1 MAQAREG
8 VDNIFG
14 KKAQGEQGE
23 QEAREDAGPARLELG
38 RQDLRAQAAAMVE
51 NCDHCGRCTHF
62 SPMLHKHGMDLSDL
76 PSKPLLAWHCFMC
89 GACTAVCDKG
99 IDGVSL
105 VRLLRK
111 NHVQTH
117 GNRLARPGH
126 GKTLTLARLV
136 SVFAKSARPGK
147 NLLLDADFCCV
158 YPKTALKLARFMHEN
173 GRGVI
178 LAESGAAMADL
189 GMEDAAHKKVASLR
203 KVMEE
208 KEVTGLYA
216 ISPVT
221 QAWLIS
227 RGIAVEPVYVA
238 LRELLHQPMSLAPYH
253 VMIPCADRG
262 REVFGKSLQ
271 PLLTGEYRVID
282 IPCCGGGGEAAVLEP
297 QLAAALKRAVKSVLR
312 NGERVLSYS
321 THCAES
327 LSRAGVPTDHALSAL
342 FGLRERPRAGLAQV
356 SSLVKTL
363 VSVAGLGQEKAREAE
378 GTGDEQEG
386 AKNEGRV
393 SRLFGKLRRKE
404 ESTAPSAAAPLVI
417 DMDGPSASEP
427 ESVPAPEASSSVGKT
442 TVQESVL
449 ESQEP
454 VTDAPVMEA
463 REEQGRLPDTQETA
477 AMAETAERPAA
488 SQEPVTEQVT
498 EPVAAQ
504 MTEQAVEPVV
514 EKPETA
520 APTAPD
526 NGTGLDL
533 APEAAKEDA
542 SAQQGAPAAGME
554 QTENLARAA
563 ELRPRRRV
571 ARPRSAVS
579 LKKFRS

>member
-1 MAQAREG
+1 
-8 VDNIFG
+8 
-14 KKAQGEQGE
+14 
-23 QEAREDAGPARLELG
+23 
-38 RQDLRAQAAAMVE
+38 
-51 NCDHCGRCTHF
+51 
-62 SPMLHKHGMDLSDL
+62 
-76 PSKPLLAWHCFMC
+76 
-89 GACTAVCDKG
+89 
-99 IDGVSL
+99 
-105 VRLLRK
+105 
-111 NHVQTH
+111 
-117 GNRLARPGH
+117 
-126 GKTLTLARLV
+126 
-136 SVFAKSARPGK
+136 
-147 NLLLDADFCCV
+147 
-158 YPKTALKLARFMHEN
+158 
-173 GRGVI
+173 
-178 LAESGAAMADL
+178 
-189 GMEDAAHKKVASLR
+189 
-203 KVMEE
+203 MEE

-404 ESTAPSAAAPLVI
+404 EGAAHSAAAPLVI

-427 ESVPAPEASSSVGKT
+427 ESVPAPEALSSVEKT

-454 VTDAPVMEA
+454 VTNAPVMEA
-463 REEQGRLPDTQETA
+463 REEQESLPEVQDTA
-477 AMAETAERPAA
+477 ARAEAAECLADSEKQGEVSANRQVPV
-488 SQEPVTEQVT
+488 SESVSEPVTAQMAEQVG
-498 EPVAAQ
+498 EPVAELVA
-504 MTEQAVEPVV
+504 
-514 EKPETA
+514 EKPEAEALA
-520 APTAPD
+520 APN
-526 NGTGLDL
+526 NGMGLDL

-542 SAQQGAPAAGME
+542 SVQEDAPAAGIG
-554 QTENLARAA
+554 QTDNLARAA

>member
-1 MAQAREG
+1 M
-8 VDNIFG
+8 
-14 KKAQGEQGE
+14 
-23 QEAREDAGPARLELG
+23 
-38 RQDLRAQAAAMVE
+38 
-51 NCDHCGRCTHF
+51 
-62 SPMLHKHGMDLSDL
+62 
-76 PSKPLLAWHCFMC
+76 
-89 GACTAVCDKG
+89 
-99 IDGVSL
+99 
-105 VRLLRK
+105 
-111 NHVQTH
+111 
-117 GNRLARPGH
+117 
-126 GKTLTLARLV
+126 
-136 SVFAKSARPGK
+136 
-147 NLLLDADFCCV
+147 
-158 YPKTALKLARFMHEN
+158 
-173 GRGVI
+173 
-178 LAESGAAMADL
+178 
-189 GMEDAAHKKVASLR
+189 
-203 KVMEE
+203 
-208 KEVTGLYA
+208 
-216 ISPVT
+216 
-221 QAWLIS
+221 
-227 RGIAVEPVYVA
+227 A

-378 GTGDEQEG
+378 GTGDGQEG

-417 DMDGPSASEP
+417 DMDGPTASE
-427 ESVPAPEASSSVGKT
+427 PAPEAEKT
-442 TVQESVL
+442 TAQNAVL
-449 ESQEP
+449 ESLAP
-454 VTDAPVMEA
+454 ATDATVLEESEVQAKDSVSQPEA
-463 REEQGRLPDTQETA
+463 PTA
-477 AMAETAERPAA
+477 GAESADRPAN
-488 SQEPVTEQVT
+488 SQEPVTEPVAEPVPEQMLEQKAEPVT
-498 EPVAAQ
+498 ESIA
-504 MTEQAVEPVV
+504 EQS
-514 EKPETA
+514 ETA
-520 APTAPD
+520 ALAAPD

-533 APEAAKEDA
+533 ADAAKEGT
-542 SAQQGAPAAGME
+542 SAQGDAPAASIG

>member
-1 MAQAREG
+1 
-8 VDNIFG
+8 
-14 KKAQGEQGE
+14 
-23 QEAREDAGPARLELG
+23 
-38 RQDLRAQAAAMVE
+38 
-51 NCDHCGRCTHF
+51 
-62 SPMLHKHGMDLSDL
+62 
-76 PSKPLLAWHCFMC
+76 
-89 GACTAVCDKG
+89 
-99 IDGVSL
+99 
-105 VRLLRK
+105 
-111 NHVQTH
+111 
-117 GNRLARPGH
+117 
-126 GKTLTLARLV
+126 
-136 SVFAKSARPGK
+136 
-147 NLLLDADFCCV
+147 
-158 YPKTALKLARFMHEN
+158 
-173 GRGVI
+173 
-178 LAESGAAMADL
+178 
-189 GMEDAAHKKVASLR
+189 
-203 KVMEE
+203 
-208 KEVTGLYA
+208 
-216 ISPVT
+216 
-221 QAWLIS
+221 
-227 RGIAVEPVYVA
+227 
-238 LRELLHQPMSLAPYH
+238 
-253 VMIPCADRG
+253 
-262 REVFGKSLQ
+262 
-271 PLLTGEYRVID
+271 
-282 IPCCGGGGEAAVLEP
+282 
-297 QLAAALKRAVKSVLR
+297 
-312 NGERVLSYS
+312 
-321 THCAES
+321 
-327 LSRAGVPTDHALSAL
+327 
-342 FGLRERPRAGLAQV
+342 
-356 SSLVKTL
+356 
-363 VSVAGLGQEKAREAE
+363 
-378 GTGDEQEG
+378 
-386 AKNEGRV
+386 
-393 SRLFGKLRRKE
+393 
-404 ESTAPSAAAPLVI
+404 
-417 DMDGPSASEP
+417 MDGPSASEP